1 MHASIR
7 LNAGAAIALIAAFL
21 SGCASVPRVEMDK
34 TASRN
39 IKRIAVLEVVPPA
52 LHVVNE
58 GGAAGGFGLIGAA
71 IQGGIN
77 ADNTKKFSALAA
89 QKRFAQDKDMADAL
103 TRELRTRGFEPAYLT
118 GQRARLA
125 DDGKAADY
133 TSISTDAQA
142 VLHVWHTLSGYA
154 SPPTSSDY
162 GPRMVV
168 RARLLEWPSKRE
180 LYSKTFA
187 TGLYGNIEGVVPV
200 ASDPAARYSSFDA
213 LSGGAD
219 AAMAA
224 LLKVQ
229 REIAAQIAR
238 DLKAD

>member
-7 LNAGAAIALIAAFL
+7 VNVAVAFIAAVVT
-21 SGCASVPRVEMDK
+21 GCASVPRVEMDK
-34 TASRN
+34 AASRS
-39 IKRIAVLEVVPPA
+39 IKRIAVIEVVPPA

-71 IQGGIN
+71 IQGGMN
-77 ADNTKKFSALAA
+77 AENTKKFSALAV
-89 QKRFAQDKDMADAL
+89 QKRFAQGKDMADAL
-103 TRELRTRGFEPAYLT
+103 ASELRGRGFEPTYLA
-118 GQRARLA
+118 GQRARLGE
-125 DDGKAADY
+125 DGKSADY
-133 TSISTDAQA
+133 TPISTDAQA

-162 GPRMVV
+162 QPRMVV

-180 LYSKTFA
+180 LYSKTYA

-200 ASDPAARYSSFDA
+200 ASDPAARYPSFDA
-213 LSGGAD
+213 LYGGAD
-219 AAMAA
+219 GAMAA

-238 DLKAD
+238 DLRAE